1 MSLKDILVSKGIED
15 DKAQFIQ
22 DRISYSDLM
31 ELMSCF
37 DDDTEE
43 NKIKINQ
50 ILSNFGVKLTE
61 MKYNYMMKASKNM
74 MSKITESKV
83 PYVEKNGIV
92 FLSLTE
98 DQKLGFNQ
106 NKKLQELAGIT
117 PSFSDED
124 IITSIPDDYTD
135 DANIAVDEVTPVDD
149 SDTTEVPVDNSD
161 EYNQIQDYLN
171 SIQSLMPDIR
181 LCEYKPLMIK
191 VQELNDQVKNIA
203 KNYL

>member
-31 ELMSCF
+31 ELMSLF

-124 IITSIPDDYTD
+124 VITSIPDDYTD
-135 DANIAVDEVTPVDD
+135 DADIAVDEVTPIDV
-149 SDTTEVPVDNSD
+149 SDNTEVPVDNSD
-161 EYNQIQDYLN
+161 EYNQIQDCLN

>member
-61 MKYNYMMKASKNM
+61 MKYNYMMKA
-74 MSKITESKV
+74 
-83 PYVEKNGIV
+83 
-92 FLSLTE
+92 
-98 DQKLGFNQ
+98 
-106 NKKLQELAGIT
+106 
-117 PSFSDED
+117 
-124 IITSIPDDYTD
+124 
-135 DANIAVDEVTPVDD
+135 
-149 SDTTEVPVDNSD
+149 
-161 EYNQIQDYLN
+161 
-171 SIQSLMPDIR
+171 
-181 LCEYKPLMIK
+181 
-191 VQELNDQVKNIA
+191 
-203 KNYL
+203 

>member
-61 MKYNYMMKASKNM
+61 MKYNYMIKASKNM

-124 IITSIPDDYTD
+124 VITSIPDDYTD
-135 DANIAVDEVTPVDD
+135 DADIAVDEVTPIDV

>member
-124 IITSIPDDYTD
+124 VITSIPDDYTD
-135 DANIAVDEVTPVDD
+135 DANIAVDEVTPIDV
-149 SDTTEVPVDNSD
+149 SDNTEVPVDNSD

>member
-31 ELMSCF
+31 ALMSYF
-37 DDDTEE
+37 DDETEE
-43 NKIKINQ
+43 NNVKINQ
-50 ILSNFGVKLTE
+50 ILSNFGVKITE

-98 DQKLGFNQ
+98 DQKFGFNQ

-124 IITSIPDDYTD
+124 VITSIPDDYTE
-135 DANIAVDEVTPVDD
+135 DADIAVDEVTPID

-191 VQELNDQVKNIA
+191 VQELNDQVKNIS

>member
-1 MSLKDILVSKGIED
+1 MSLKDILVTKGIED

-31 ELMSCF
+31 ELMSYF

-43 NKIKINQ
+43 SRVKINQ
-50 ILSNFGVKLTE
+50 ILSNFGVKINE

-74 MSKITESKV
+74 MSKLSESKV
-83 PYVEKNGIV
+83 PHKEKNGIV

-98 DQKLGFNQ
+98 SQKEGFDN
-106 NKKLQELAGIT
+106 NKKLQELAGIV
-117 PSFSDED
+117 PSFSGED
-124 IITSIPDDYTD
+124 VITTIPDEYMDDMSTPSV
-135 DANIAVDEVTPVDD
+135 DANFDSVDG
-149 SDTTEVPVDNSD
+149 STEVPVDNSE
-161 EYNQIQDYLN
+161 EYNQIQDFLN

-191 VQELNDQVKNIA
+191 VQELNDQVKNMA
-203 KNYL
+203 KNYF

>member
-31 ELMSCF
+31 ELMSLF

-74 MSKITESKV
+74 MS
-83 PYVEKNGIV
+83 
-92 FLSLTE
+92 
-98 DQKLGFNQ
+98 
-106 NKKLQELAGIT
+106 
-117 PSFSDED
+117 
-124 IITSIPDDYTD
+124 
-135 DANIAVDEVTPVDD
+135 
-149 SDTTEVPVDNSD
+149 
-161 EYNQIQDYLN
+161 
-171 SIQSLMPDIR
+171 
-181 LCEYKPLMIK
+181 
-191 VQELNDQVKNIA
+191 
-203 KNYL
+203 